1 VTCVLAGPHMA
12 NGGISVKQNMSLSPP
27 SSELPVETDAL
38 ESWTGAV
45 RADERAAVGQPE
57 PNPLGEQQNTLPG
70 SPCAPV
76 SMLPGPGLGTIA
88 PTESGQMKDEAMKR
102 IKMKRFRWEHI
113 VQEEAEAAKFETNEE
128 FARHEQ
134 SS

>member
-1 VTCVLAGPHMA
+1 MTCVLAGPHMA

-76 SMLPGPGLGTIA
+76 GLRGPPWALVGSRKLLWA
-88 PTESGQMKDEAMKR
+88 PVGHRCSYYRNQLL
-102 IKMKRFRWEHI
+102 
-113 VQEEAEAAKFETNEE
+113 
-128 FARHEQ
+128 
-134 SS
+134 